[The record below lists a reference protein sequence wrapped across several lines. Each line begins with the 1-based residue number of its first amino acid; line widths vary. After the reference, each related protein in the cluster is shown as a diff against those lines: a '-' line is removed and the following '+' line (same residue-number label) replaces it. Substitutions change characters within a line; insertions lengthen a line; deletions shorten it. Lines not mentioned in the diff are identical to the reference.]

1 MLTKMWPPTLITEGT
16 RMQGDL
22 VFASQVHV
30 YGVVEGTLSQTTSDA
45 LLVGK
50 GGWVHGTIVAKG
62 PVLVDGRV
70 EGDIHSESR
79 IRLGP
84 SAIIAGSLYAP
95 SIEIEAGARLEGSI
109 VMKRPGAAAKA
120 KAA

>member
-1 MLTKMWPPTLITEGT
+1 MWPPTLITEGT

-70 EGDIHSESR
+70 EGDVHSESR